1 MTVIRQYIFY
11 LLLLAILAL
20 SQPVFGLDTQDYEQ
34 IKIIS
39 SSVVVSFP
47 TSIKFDISAQSSVEI
62 TKIRL
67 NYTIDR
73 DNYAEVTGEV
83 WPLFT
88 PSQSVNASWS
98 WDMRKLGLPPSTEII
113 YWWTVENNNNE
124 KFVTQKS
131 SITFADKR
139 YNWNTISDKNITIHW
154 YNGNELFARELLKAA
169 QEAIE
174 RLFSNAFILKNNIEI
189 FIYGNSTDFRNALI
203 APRGWEG
210 GIAYPEHHKIA
221 IGIAPSQIEWGKSA
235 LAHELGHLLVHQLTF
250 SPYGTRLPVWLDE
263 GLATLAESSDDNYYE
278 NLVLKA
284 YEKNKII
291 SMRTLIS
298 PFSADPDKAVLSYAQ
313 SWSFV
318 KFLRDNYDY
327 KKILEL
333 LDLFK
338 NGSTCD
344 NALLSVYGKD
354 LKALQ
359 LDWLESLSTASKDN
373 NK

>member
-1 MTVIRQYIFY
+1 MQCMLFLIIFC
-11 LLLLAILAL
+11 LLVL
-20 SQPVFGLDTQDYEQ
+20 SQPVIGLDSQDYNQ
-34 IKIIS
+34 IKIIN
-39 SSVVVSFP
+39 SSVAVSFP
-47 TSIKFDISAQSSVEI
+47 TSIKFDISAQSSSQI

-73 DNYAEVTGEV
+73 DNYAEIIGEV
-83 WPLFT
+83 WPLFS
-88 PSQSVNASWS
+88 PSQTVNASWS
-98 WDMRKLGLPPSTEII
+98 WDMRKIGLPPLTKII
-113 YWWTVENNNNE
+113 YWWTVESNNE

-131 SITFADKR
+131 SVTFADNR
-139 YNWNTISDKNITIHW
+139 YNWRSISDKNITLYW
-154 YNGNELFARELLKAA
+154 YNGNELFAKELLKAA

-174 RLFSNAFILKNNIEI
+174 RLFSNTFILKNNIEI

-210 GIAYPEHHKIA
+210 GIAYPEYHKIA
-221 IGIAPSQIEWGKSA
+221 IGIAPSQIEWGKLA

-250 SPYGTRLPVWLDE
+250 SPYGARLPVWLDE
-263 GLATLAESSDDNYYE
+263 GLAMLAESDDDTYYE
-278 NLVLKA
+278 NLVLRA

-313 SWSFV
+313 SLSFV
-318 KFLRDNYDY
+318 KFLRDNHGYS
-327 KKILEL
+327 KILDL

-338 NGSTCD
+338 SGSTCD
-344 NALLSVYGKD
+344 DALLTIYGKD

-359 LDWLESLSTASKDN
+359 VDWLESLLTALK
-373 NK
+373 NKTK